1 MSSAERP
8 GGPTHGRRPNIIW
21 VFPDQMRAQAMSC
34 AGDPNVHTPN
44 LDALAKSGVRFANAC
59 SNYPVCVPAR
69 FTLLTGERASSRW
82 VPTIH
87 WRMSPAERTVAHELG
102 EAGYATSYIGKW
114 HLYGGD
120 APADAYRRIPVPR
133 RHQGGFERWQ
143 GFEFRND
150 PFDTHYFANDDP
162 EPHRIE
168 GYQTDGLFD
177 LALAELD
184 RLAAD
189 ERPFFLALSVEP
201 PHPPYQG
208 PRFGENSRAMAPHLV
223 DRIELRPN
231 VDVERFVAEKPW
243 LLANWRRRRAQLTGA
258 GKRDAGLASVGAAGS
273 TAAAFTDRQVL
284 QALLLEY
291 GQSVENV
298 DANMGRL
305 VHALRHK
312 GLWEDTIILFFAD
325 HGELLGSHGTQ
336 GKQLPY
342 QESVGIPFIV
352 AGGRVPGERLVTAPV
367 SIEDIFPT
375 TLDLA
380 GVDPAPHLPGASLAP
395 LLAADG
401 AQEPSGR
408 SAGGADGGGAAFS
421 RDAVFLE
428 YVEEHRDSHKSIP
441 PWRAIRTERYCYSIT
456 GEGPWMLFDLHE
468 DPYEQ
473 KNLIADPATAEDRRE
488 LHERLMGH
496 LAAIEDP
503 FARTYQP

>member
-8 GGPTHGRRPNIIW
+8 GGPGRHRRPNIIW

-34 AGDPNVHTPN
+34 AGDPNVRTPN

-87 WRMSPAERTVAHELG
+87 WRMSPAERTIAHELG

-120 APADAYRRIPVPR
+120 AAGSAYRRIPVPR

-150 PFDTHYFANDDP
+150 PFDTHYFVNDDP
-162 EPHRIE
+162 EPHSIA

-184 RLAAD
+184 RFAAD

-208 PRFGENSRAMAPHLV
+208 PRFHENARGMAPDLV

-231 VDVERFVAEKPW
+231 VDVERLAAEKPW
-243 LLANWRRRRAQLTGA
+243 LLANWRRRQAQLAGA
-258 GKRDAGLASVGAAGS
+258 GRRGAGTASVGAAATS
-273 TAAAFTDRQVL
+273 DSDFTDRQVL

-305 VHALRHK
+305 VHALQRK

-352 AGGRVPGERLVTAPV
+352 GGGRVPGERLVTAPV
-367 SIEDIFPT
+367 SIEDLFPT

-380 GVDPAPHLPGASLAP
+380 SIDPAPHLPGASLAP

-401 AQEPSGR
+401 A
-408 SAGGADGGGAAFS
+408 DGGGAAIS
-421 RDAVFLE
+421 RDAIFLE

-456 GEGPWMLFDLHE
+456 GEGPWMLFDLRE
-468 DPYEQ
+468 DLYEQ
-473 KNLIADPATAEDRRE
+473 KNLIAHPATAEARRE
-488 LHERLMGH
+488 LHERLMDH
-496 LAAIEDP
+496 LTAIEDP
-503 FARTYQP
+503 FARIYQQ

>member
-1 MSSAERP
+1 MSNAERS
-8 GGPTHGRRPNIIW
+8 GGPAHERQPNIIW
-21 VFPDQMRAQAMSC
+21 VFPDQMRVQAMSC
-34 AGDPNVHTPN
+34 AGDPNVRTPN
-44 LDALAKSGVRFANAC
+44 LDRLAGSGVRFANAC

-102 EAGYATSYIGKW
+102 DAGYATSYIGKW

-120 APADAYRRIPVPR
+120 APGSAYRRIPVPR
-133 RHQGGFERWQ
+133 VHQGGFERWQ

-150 PFDTHYFANDDP
+150 PFDTHYFVNDDP
-162 EPHRIE
+162 EPHRID
-168 GYQTDGLFD
+168 GYQTNGLFD

-208 PRFGENSRAMAPHLV
+208 PRFHENARAMRPELV
-223 DRIELRPN
+223 DRIEFRPD
-231 VDVERFVAEKPW
+231 VDVEGLAADKPW
-243 LLANWRRRRAQLTGA
+243 LLANWRRRQAELAEGDDGGAQSGA
-258 GKRDAGLASVGAAGS
+258 T
-273 TAAAFTDRQVL
+273 TAAADFTDTQVL
-284 QALLLEY
+284 QTILLEY
-291 GQSVENV
+291 SQAVENV
-298 DANMGRL
+298 DGNVGRL
-305 VHALRHK
+305 VDALERN
-312 GLWEDTIILFFAD
+312 GLWDDTIVMFFAD

-352 AGGRVPGERLVTAPV
+352 AGGPVTGDRHVANGRLVTTPV
-367 SIEDIFPT
+367 SIEDVFPT
-375 TLDLA
+375 TLRLA
-380 GVDPAPHLPGASLAP
+380 GVAPEAHLPGMSLAP
-395 LLAADG
+395 LLAVGHGDASPRDALLG
-401 AQEPSGR
+401 
-408 SAGGADGGGAAFS
+408 

-456 GEGPWMLFDLHE
+456 TEGPWMLFDLE
-468 DPYEQ
+468 DDPYEQ
-473 KNLIADPATAEDRRE
+473 KNLVNDPETASSRSE
-488 LHERLMGH
+488 LHERLMEH

-503 FARTYQP
+503 FARMYRA